1 MEMAILALDE
11 ELQEIVLNQKCSPE
25 CQLKVEP
32 STAFIGR
39 PILEIFHFLWQK
51 LVSRLLKLYGN
62 GYFGSG

>member
-1 MEMAILALDE
+1 MERAILALDE

-32 STAFIGR
+32 STAFIVCQI
-39 PILEIFHFLWQK
+39 PEIFHFLWQK
-51 LVSRLLKLYGN
+51 LVLQLLKLYGK